1 MNPLCGDTGVFFGFL
16 YYLRTVEQYP
26 RGLPHEFSVLAW
38 GSVYNRRTEK
48 QHPFVM
54 TSRLTIEN
62 GYRLILSIGSVLL
75 NIAL

>member
-1 MNPLCGDTGVFFGFL
+1 MNPLCEESGVLFGFL

-26 RGLPHEFSVLAW
+26 RGLPNEFSVLAW

-62 GYRLILSIGSVLL
+62 GYRLILSIGSVPL
-75 NIAL
+75 NISL

>member
-1 MNPLCGDTGVFFGFL
+1 MNPLCGDTGVFCGFL

-62 GYRLILSIGSVLL
+62 GYRLILSIGSFPL

>member
-48 QHPFVM
+48 QHPFCNDIP
-54 TSRLTIEN
+54 TH
-62 GYRLILSIGSVLL
+62 Y
-75 NIAL
+75 